1 MIVSPDVI
9 KQGNVGAWVIG
20 ATQFTQGYL
29 SFLGDVGLK
38 AYFGMA
44 LVIFAITVQ
53 ALVTRFWRLVAA
65 EVSAGTSLAW
75 FGHRQV
81 STIAGLVIPWVL
93 AVTGSWI
100 NLWLYFGGA
109 NQLLAALALW
119 LISIHF
125 ARVKAPTRYTLIPAV
140 FMTITTIAALGYQT
154 LIFTRAGLGLFG
166 FTLFKIDNGIQ
177 LFVSGA
183 AAPLV
188 QAGQWIAL
196 PEAKTWA
203 YLFNLVFAVVGLV
216 LFVLGI
222 RMSLYVWDGFRR
234 FSGGAA
240 PQPQPAPAATGGE
253 D

>member
-1 MIVSPDVI
+1 M
-9 KQGNVGAWVIG
+9 
-20 ATQFTQGYL
+20 
-29 SFLGDVGLK
+29 
-38 AYFGMA
+38 
-44 LVIFAITVQ
+44 
-53 ALVTRFWRLVAA
+53 
-65 EVSAGTSLAW
+65 
-75 FGHRQV
+75 
-81 STIAGLVIPWVL
+81 IPWAL

-125 ARVKAPTRYTLIPAV
+125 VRVKAPSRYTLIPAV
-140 FMTITTIAALGYQT
+140 FMTITTITALGYQT
-154 LIFTRAGLGLFG
+154 LIFARAGLGIFG

-177 LFVSGA
+177 LFLSGA
-183 AAPLV
+183 AAPLT

-196 PEAKTWA
+196 PEAKTFA

-216 LFVLGI
+216 LFLLGI
-222 RMSLYVWDGFRR
+222 RMSLYVWDSYKR

-240 PQPQPAPAATGGE
+240 GAPARVPAATGGK